1 MDLPTHAPE
10 SVNQS
15 LACGSA
21 VLSLRPTFRN
31 SPALRSF
38 CARPRCPHSLHRS
51 PTLLAHHPLYHAPPP
66 SSQVFAALSAA
77 ASASAA
83 APRAV
88 LFVKH
93 VSGAS
98 DRLFA
103 ELKQRSDP
111 KSDLYLDW
119 LSQDQVGGILL
130 PHPDHLATVLT
141 IAAEFGAHA
150 ANGGVDV
157 IGTGDKVVV
166 TFPGVAAVPAAFLAK
181 AAASGALDV
190 APSTNTNADASFHT
204 SFDISMPP
212 RHKAK
217 PRQQAET
224 SKGLRRADGAQAS
237 TADPQACLANIMGV
251 DGACVRA
258 AYGLTGTAAGKL
270 AAGQAFVVN
279 QPFSQRCVWLR
290 CVVWCCLVL
299 LLLLL
304 LLVLILRVH
313 MQLLVLILLVHMQ
326 LLRW

>member
-1 MDLPTHAPE
+1 MRPLLRALTHSIVLVLPPCFARH
-10 SVNQS
+10 
-15 LACGSA
+15 
-21 VLSLRPTFRN
+21 
-31 SPALRSF
+31 SP
-38 CARPRCPHSLHRS
+38 S
-51 PTLLAHHPLYHAPPP
+51 P
-66 SSQVFAALSAA
+66 QVFAAVFAAVSAA
-77 ASASAA
+77 ASTA

-119 LSQDQVGGILL
+119 LSQDQVGGILQ
-130 PHPDHLATVLT
+130 PHPEHLATVLT

-166 TFPGVAAVPAAFLAK
+166 NFPGVAAVPAAFLAK

-204 SFDISMPP
+204 SFDVSMPP
-212 RHKAK
+212 RLTAK
-217 PRQQAET
+217 PRRQAET
-224 SKGLRRADGAQAS
+224 SKGLRRADSAQATSSS
-237 TADPQACLANIMGV
+237 TIDPQACLANIMGV

-279 QPFSQRCVWLR
+279 QPFSQRCVGCGVLFGVSGVAAAAGAAGAAGVGAGGAGAAGGTHTTGTHAAAA
-290 CVVWCCLVL
+290 VVAMAV
-299 LLLLL
+299 
-304 LLVLILRVH
+304 
-313 MQLLVLILLVHMQ
+313 
-326 LLRW
+326 